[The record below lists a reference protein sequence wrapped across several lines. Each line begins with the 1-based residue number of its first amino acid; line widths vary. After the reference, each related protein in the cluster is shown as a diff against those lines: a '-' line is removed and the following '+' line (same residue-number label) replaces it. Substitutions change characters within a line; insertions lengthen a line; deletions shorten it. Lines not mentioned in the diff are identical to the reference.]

1 MKGQWKNLIRF
12 FSSRMLLFLLSV
24 FFFAS
29 FSCGLPTVDYL
40 YPTNG
45 FSQIG
50 ANLLTLRHNSSNTHD
65 NGFLG
70 YDIYYR
76 AFENFADADASYQ
89 FLVSTLTSS
98 NFASVSSQRGYY
110 PLLKKNSDGSD
121 FDHTVLISY
130 ETCESNK
137 YEYFAL
143 NMRGGASWTISGES
157 ASTELSKVVRNKGDG
172 SSVAESEFY
181 VRSQYLLG
189 DRDYSGTMNNPS
201 QLYFVFLAVA
211 VGNSN
216 SSIGVQIYSNPN
228 QSSDIIR
235 PNLSNPYTIQ

>member
-1 MKGQWKNLIRF
+1 MI
-12 FSSRMLLFLLSV
+12 LFLSCV
-24 FFFAS
+24 FSLVS
-29 FSCGLPTVDYL
+29 FSCGLPTADYL

-50 ANLLTLRHNSSNTHD
+50 ANLITLYHNSSNSYND

-76 AFENFADADASYQ
+76 AFESFTEAEASYQ
-89 FLVSTLTSS
+89 FLARTLTSS
-98 NFASVSSQRGYY
+98 NFASVSIQEKYY
-110 PLLKKNSDGSD
+110 PLLKKNAAGSD
-121 FDHTVLISY
+121 FDYSVLLPY
-130 ETCESNK
+130 ATCESNK

-172 SSVAESEFY
+172 SSVTNSEFY
-181 VRSQYLLG
+181 LSSQYNPG
-189 DRDYSGTMNNPS
+189 DRDYSGTTSNPS
-201 QLYFVFLAVA
+201 QVFFVFLAVA

-216 SSIGVQIYSNPN
+216 STIGVQIYSDPN
-228 QSSDIIR
+228 ESSDIIE
-235 PNLSNPYTIQ
+235 PDLSNPYAF